1 MSYCCV
7 ICSEKSALSTQNTTK
22 FLEYLHVCSEFME
35 VKSIQ
40 TLLLKRLKLPS
51 DNTRYCIFFLL
62 EAKNV
67 LWMYWKFTHLPP
79 HTSTGFKVGVQD
91 GCVVDFYWAFFAYS
105 EQVFSFSVM
114 TNCIWKMAAI
124 SKFSLKKFLK
134 F

>member
-22 FLEYLHVCSEFME
+22 FLEYLDVCSEFME

-91 GCVVDFYWAFFAYS
+91 GCVVDFYWAFSAYS
-105 EQVFSFSVM
+105 EQVFLVQCYHKLHLKNGSYFQR
-114 TNCIWKMAAI
+114 
-124 SKFSLKKFLK
+124 SL
-134 F
+134 